1 MTLPKSLFKLLLLG
15 VILVGSMAAVVWAEE
30 PTTIKL
36 TLHPQA
42 IEDNGPL
49 PPLLPEAPVLKPGNA
64 AVVLLRMPWEQQSW
78 MQEWMPKISEVSRLS
93 PDDPR
98 VAEFPFNRFAGEM
111 RRAAFMRDADW
122 NYPLE
127 DEPAASILLPD
138 AQGLRSFIG
147 LGMPIWI
154 NQRIAAGD
162 LDAAREGVLTM
173 LACSRHVARTPMST
187 HHLVARGAA
196 DAALD
201 RTECLISQAHCPNLH
216 GSLALLPDTVGDCR
230 AALQWEAQNPK
241 RLLPALRNGLPSSG
255 DAQGWKAVID
265 DFLRW
270 EVGPWGKEETI
281 RADFEARRLE
291 LAAEARAAVARGGY
305 AVPDRPISEDEL
317 GMGYLLAKTARA
329 YRRAEAAWRLPT
341 PDAIRALA
349 AMNAET
355 DAISPR
361 ETQTSAPFFLAM
373 YAATE
378 GFGRRAR
385 LLEVV
390 EALHDALAHNG
401 DRFPASL
408 ADVPA
413 HVPHDPFTG
422 KPFPY
427 EPAADGRS
435 ARLSTTPIPDIDN
448 FGAVGSALR
457 IYELTLADPQ

>member
-1 MTLPKSLFKLLLLG
+1 MIIQQRLSQPLLLAA
-15 VILVGSMAAVVWAEE
+15 ILLGSMAAVVCADE

-42 IEDNGPL
+42 IDEHGPSR
-49 PPLLPEAPVLKPGNA
+49 PLLPESPDLMPGNA
-64 AVVLLRMPWEQQSW
+64 AVVLLRMPWAQRTW
-78 MQEWMPKISEVSRLS
+78 MEEWSPKLFELLEL
-93 PDDPR
+93 PPGDPR
-98 VAEFPFNRFAGEM
+98 VAEFPFDRFAAEM
-111 RRAAFMRDADW
+111 RRAAFMRNADW
-122 NYPLE
+122 AYPLE
-127 DEPAASILLPD
+127 DESLDSISTPDILELPIFF
-138 AQGLRSFIG
+138 R
-147 LGMPIWI
+147 GMSIWTD
-154 NQRIAAGD
+154 QRIAAGD

-173 LACSRHVARTPMST
+173 LACSRHVARTPMSIP
-187 HHLVARGAA
+187 HLVARGTAE
-196 DAALD
+196 AALS
-201 RTECLISQAHCPNLH
+201 RVESLISQPHSPNLH
-216 GSLALLPDTVGDCR
+216 ASLSLLPDAIGDCR

-241 RLLPALRNGLPSSG
+241 RLLPALRNGVPSSG
-255 DAQGWKAVID
+255 DTQGWKAVMD

-270 EVGPWGKEETI
+270 ESNPWRKEETI
-281 RADFEARRLE
+281 SADLEARRLE

-329 YRRAEAAWRLPT
+329 YFRAEAAWRLPP

-349 AMNAET
+349 DMNAET
-355 DAISPR
+355 DAISPQ
-361 ETQTSAPFFLAM
+361 ETKTSAPFLAM

-390 EALHDALAHNG
+390 EALRDALARNG
-401 DRFPASL
+401 GRFPASL

-422 KPFPY
+422 KSFPY

-435 ARLSTTPIPDIDN
+435 ARLSATPIPDIDN
-448 FGAVGSALR
+448 FGGSGSALR
-457 IYELTLADPQ
+457 IYELTIATE

>member
-1 MTLPKSLFKLLLLG
+1 MKIHTSLSTWCFLNAILLG
-15 VILVGSMAAVVWAEE
+15 SMVAVVCADE

-42 IEDNGPL
+42 IEDHGPSR
-49 PPLLPEAPVLKPGNA
+49 PLLPEAPDLKPGNA
-64 AVVLLRMPWEQQSW
+64 AVVLLRMPWAQRTW
-78 MQEWMPKISEVSRLS
+78 MQEWSPKLFELLEL
-93 PDDPR
+93 PPGDPR
-98 VAEFPFNRFAGEM
+98 VAEFPFDRFAAEM

-122 NYPLE
+122 AYPLE
-127 DEPAASILLPD
+127 DESLDSISTPDILELPIFF
-138 AQGLRSFIG
+138 R
-147 LGMPIWI
+147 GMSIWI
-154 NQRIAAGD
+154 DQRIAAVD

-173 LACSRHVARTPMST
+173 LACSRHVARTPMSI

-196 DAALD
+196 DAALY
-201 RTECLISQAHCPNLH
+201 RVESLISQPHCPNLH
-216 GSLALLPDTVGDCR
+216 ASLALLPDTVGDCR

-255 DAQGWKAVID
+255 DAQGWKAVMD

-281 RADFEARRLE
+281 SVDLEARRLE

-305 AVPDRPISEDEL
+305 VVPERPISEDEL
-317 GMGYLLAKTARA
+317 GMGYLHAKTARA
-329 YRRAEAAWRLPT
+329 SRRAEAAWRLPT

-349 AMNAET
+349 AMNSET

-361 ETQTSAPFFLAM
+361 ETQTSAPFLAM
-373 YAATE
+373 YAVTE

-390 EALHDALAHNG
+390 EALRDALAHNG
-401 DRFPASL
+401 GRFPASL

-413 HVPHDPFTG
+413 HAPNDPFTG

-435 ARLSTTPIPDIDN
+435 ARLSTTPIPDIDS
-448 FGAVGSALR
+448 FGGVGSALR
-457 IYELTLADPQ
+457 IYELTLATE

>member
-1 MTLPKSLFKLLLLG
+1 
-15 VILVGSMAAVVWAEE
+15 
-30 PTTIKL
+30 
-36 TLHPQA
+36 
-42 IEDNGPL
+42 
-49 PPLLPEAPVLKPGNA
+49 
-64 AVVLLRMPWEQQSW
+64 
-78 MQEWMPKISEVSRLS
+78 
-93 PDDPR
+93 
-98 VAEFPFNRFAGEM
+98 M

-122 NYPLE
+122 AYPLE
-127 DEPAASILLPD
+127 DESLDSISTPDILELPIFF
-138 AQGLRSFIG
+138 R
-147 LGMPIWI
+147 GMSIWI
-154 NQRIAAGD
+154 DQRIAAGD

-173 LACSRHVARTPMST
+173 LACSRHVARTPMSI

-196 DAALD
+196 DAAFS
-201 RTECLISQAHCPNLH
+201 RVESLISQPHCPNLH
-216 GSLALLPDTVGDCR
+216 ASLALLPDTVGDCR

-255 DAQGWKAVID
+255 DAQGWSAVMD

-281 RADFEARRLE
+281 GADLEARRLE

-329 YRRAEAAWRLPT
+329 YRRAEAAWRLPP

-349 AMNAET
+349 AMKAET

-361 ETQTSAPFFLAM
+361 ETQTSAPFLAM

-390 EALHDALAHNG
+390 EALRDALAHNG
-401 DRFPASL
+401 GRFPASL

-413 HVPHDPFTG
+413 HAPHDPFTG

-448 FGAVGSALR
+448 IAGVRSALR
-457 IYELTLADPQ
+457 IYELTLATE

>member
-1 MTLPKSLFKLLLLG
+1 MKIQKSLFKLLLLG
-15 VILVGSMAAVVWAEE
+15 GILFGSMAAVGCADE
-30 PTTIKL
+30 PTTVRL

-49 PPLLPEAPVLKPGNA
+49 RPLLPEAPDLKPGNA
-64 AVVLLRMPWEQQSW
+64 AVVLLRMPWAQRTW
-78 MQEWMPKISEVSRLS
+78 MQEWSPKLFELLKL
-93 PDDPR
+93 PPGDPR
-98 VAEFPFNRFAGEM
+98 VAEFPFDRFAAEM
-111 RRAAFMRDADW
+111 RRAAFMRNADW
-122 NYPLE
+122 AYPLE
-127 DEPAASILLPD
+127 EESLDSISTPDILELPIFF
-138 AQGLRSFIG
+138 R
-147 LGMPIWI
+147 GMSIWI
-154 NQRIAAGD
+154 DQRIAAGD

-173 LACSRHVARTPMST
+173 LACSRHVARTPMSIP
-187 HHLVARGAA
+187 HLVARGTA
-196 DAALD
+196 DAALY
-201 RTECLISQAHCPNLH
+201 RVETLISQPHCPNLH
-216 GSLALLPDTVGDCR
+216 ASLALLPDAIGDCR

-241 RLLPALRNGLPSSG
+241 RLLPALRNGVPSSG
-255 DAQGWKAVID
+255 DTQGWKAVMD

-270 EVGPWGKEETI
+270 EVGPRGKEETI
-281 RADFEARRLE
+281 SADLEARRLE

-329 YRRAEAAWRLPT
+329 SRRTEAAWRLPT

-390 EALHDALAHNG
+390 EALRDALARNG
-401 DRFPASL
+401 GRFPASL

-413 HVPHDPFTG
+413 HAPNDPFTG

-448 FGAVGSALR
+448 FGGVGSALR
-457 IYELTLADPQ
+457 IYELTIADPE